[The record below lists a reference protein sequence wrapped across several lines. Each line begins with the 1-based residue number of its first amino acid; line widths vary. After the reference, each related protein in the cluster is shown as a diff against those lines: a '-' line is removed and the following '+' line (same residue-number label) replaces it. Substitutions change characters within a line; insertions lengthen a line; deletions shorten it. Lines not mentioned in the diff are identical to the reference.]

1 MGIPEVLQVETS
13 GGLNMMSCIAVEEVE
28 EDMSYLL
35 ITCMSGFS
43 VTGCVSGLGRDRDQ
57 LFFDTCVLF

>member
-35 ITCMSGFS
+35 ITRMFRLLYYRMCIWPGKRQGPTF
-43 VTGCVSGLGRDRDQ
+43 L
-57 LFFDTCVLF
+57 